1 MVRRRVCQRR
11 YLPHAEGLTE
21 SMSIGNK
28 NLTDLTAAPPI
39 LPVMR
44 STPSRQ
50 KVQAEHREVHMV
62 DFYALA
68 TDSFQAHL
76 DWIEKQGRKDSP
88 DWHLTNGLL
97 RLAQGL
103 QQDHEAQE
111 ERLKS
116 FARSSPHRN

>member
-1 MVRRRVCQRR
+1 
-11 YLPHAEGLTE
+11 
-21 SMSIGNK
+21 MSIQSK
-28 NLTDLTAAPPI
+28 NLTDLTPAPRI

-44 STPSRQ
+44 TTPSREKAQ
-50 KVQAEHREVHMV
+50 GEHREVHMV
-62 DFYALA
+62 DFYAVA

-88 DWHLTNGLL
+88 DWDLTNGFL